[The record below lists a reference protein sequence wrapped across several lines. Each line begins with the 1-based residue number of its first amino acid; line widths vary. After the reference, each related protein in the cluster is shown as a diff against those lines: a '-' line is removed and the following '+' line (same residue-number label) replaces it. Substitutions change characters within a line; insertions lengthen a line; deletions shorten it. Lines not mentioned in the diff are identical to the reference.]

1 LGICI
6 VDVGTFVLNFS
17 YLSGSVVK
25 TDVDDLKSEN
35 TILKAFSSSSPKT
48 VWKLKPFLIEKK

>member
-6 VDVGTFVLNFS
+6 VDVGTCVLNFS

-25 TDVDDLKSEN
+25 TDVDDFKLEN
-35 TILKAFSSSSPKT
+35 TILKAFGSSCPKT